1 MLDNGNPQTDIVP
14 QTQQVNPNE
23 ENINIP
29 SDDIKLGEGE
39 GVKTE
44 NTTEPPAQPAGTETP
59 PPTPQ
64 PTQEEYDKLV
74 ARLKEYE
81 LQDAEVD
88 QLKQRLGVD
97 NVDYSKAQIT
107 NAYDLIDNQAHQE
120 YLKICNKFGV
130 DYRPEYIEE
139 SAKKLEETNP
149 KAYWELRANLDRLQ
163 ATVNSKKTEVRNF
176 EVAREVNSFYRDYE
190 PILNA
195 SPVINSIV
203 QEYISTTP
211 QQYISRQSLDVFM
224 DRTKQ
229 IYAEAYNAGMQMA
242 QTQKTNDPK
251 NVLNTSVMSNQS
263 SAYPLNSEHRYTRDE
278 IARMSTAE
286 FAKHEKAIMAQMVKG
301 LI

>member
-1 MLDNGNPQTDIVP
+1 MVDNVNTQTDIVP
-14 QTQQVNPNE
+14 QTQQVNPSE
-23 ENINIP
+23 ENINIQ
-29 SDDIKLGEGE
+29 SDNINTGEAE
-39 GVKTE
+39 GV
-44 NTTEPPAQPAGTETP
+44 NIDNPTEPPAQPAATETP
-59 PPTPQ
+59 TPPQ

-74 ARLKEYE
+74 AKLKEYE
-81 LQDAEVD
+81 LQDAEVN

-120 YLKICNKFGV
+120 YLKLCNKFGV

-163 ATVNSKKTEVRNF
+163 ATVNAKKNEVRNF
-176 EVAREVNSFYRDYE
+176 EVSREVNSFYRDYE

-195 SPVINSIV
+195 SPVISSIV

-211 QQYISRQSLDVFM
+211 PQYISRQGLEVFM

-242 QTQKTNDPK
+242 QTQTKNDPK
-251 NVLNTSVMSNQS
+251 NVLNTSVMSNQG
-263 SAYPLNSEHRYTRDE
+263 SAYPLNTEHRFTRDE
-278 IARMSTAE
+278 IAKMSTAE
-286 FAKHEKAIMAQMVKG
+286 FAKNEKAIMAQMAKG